1 MATKQQGQ
9 QTRSSSSHS
18 ADSSREI
25 EYELPPST
33 WLCTECDRVLP
44 KTPYVPTVRCLDCRI
59 EYENRFCLPIGA
71 AVLVGRS
78 AESAPLG
85 LCQVTDCTGPSE
97 ITVQTAEGELRQ
109 VTLAQC
115 IHVAPCT
122 KEELTPGLG
131 VYARALGIGPW
142 YYTFVVRL
150 RPGDEV
156 EVKAEGESFQSNFF
170 NRRVPRSELRI
181 AVESA
186 KRQHKPRVR
195 WGTSF
200 DRSYAAFQGLFV
212 LVTVLI
218 GYVGLRL
225 LFKF

>member
-1 MATKQQGQ
+1 METKQQGQ
-9 QTRSSSSHS
+9 QARNSSRS
-18 ADSSREI
+18 ADRSREI

-71 AVLVGRS
+71 EVLVGRTE
-78 AESAPLG
+78 AMPPQG
-85 LCQVTDCTGPSE
+85 LCQVTDCAGPSA
-97 ITVQTAEGELRQ
+97 ITVQTADGQLRQ

-115 IHVAPCT
+115 IHVVPCT

-131 VYARALGIGPW
+131 IYARELGIGPW

-150 RPGDEV
+150 HPGDKV
-156 EVKAEGESFQSNFF
+156 EVKAEGDSFQSNFF

-186 KRQHKPRVR
+186 KRKQKPRVG
-195 WGTSF
+195 WGTSIDWF
-200 DRSYAAFQGLFV
+200 QTAFHGLFV
-212 LVTVLI
+212 LVTLLI
-218 GYVGLRL
+218 GYIGFRIF
-225 LFKF
+225 FKF

>member
-1 MATKQQGQ
+1 
-9 QTRSSSSHS
+9 
-18 ADSSREI
+18 
-25 EYELPPST
+25 
-33 WLCTECDRVLP
+33 
-44 KTPYVPTVRCLDCRI
+44 
-59 EYENRFCLPIGA
+59 
-71 AVLVGRS
+71 
-78 AESAPLG
+78 

-97 ITVQTAEGELRQ
+97 ITVQTADGQLRQ

-131 VYARALGIGPW
+131 VYARELGIGPW

-150 RPGDEV
+150 RPGDKV
-156 EVKAEGESFQSNFF
+156 EVKAEGESFQSSFF

-186 KRQHKPRVR
+186 KRKHKPRVSR
-195 WGTSF
+195 ATSF
-200 DRSYAAFQGLFV
+200 DWTYAAFQGFFV
-212 LVTVLI
+212 LVTLLI
-218 GYVGLRL
+218 GYIGLSM

>member
-1 MATKQQGQ
+1 METKQQGRQ
-9 QTRSSSSHS
+9 ARSSSRS

-44 KTPYVPTVRCLDCRI
+44 KTPYVPTVRCIDCKI

-71 AVLVGRS
+71 EVIVGRTATVS
-78 AESAPLG
+78 PQG

-97 ITVQTAEGELRQ
+97 ITVQTADGQLRQ

-131 VYARALGIGPW
+131 VYARELGIGPW

-150 RPGDEV
+150 RPGDKV
-156 EVKAEGESFQSNFF
+156 EVKAEGESFQSSFF

-186 KRQHKPRVR
+186 KRKHKPRVSR
-195 WGTSF
+195 ATSF
-200 DRSYAAFQGLFV
+200 DWTYAAFQGFFV
-212 LVTVLI
+212 LVTLLI
-218 GYVGLRL
+218 GYIGLSM